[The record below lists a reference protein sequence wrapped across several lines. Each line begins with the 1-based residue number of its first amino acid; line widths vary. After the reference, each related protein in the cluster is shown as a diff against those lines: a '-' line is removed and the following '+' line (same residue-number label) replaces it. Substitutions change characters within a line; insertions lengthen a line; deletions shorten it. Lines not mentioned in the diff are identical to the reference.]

1 MINSVCSDV
10 FESRQKSF
18 VGLKRKRWSFDRSHF
33 SDVSRFKSKWQTS
46 NSQYL
51 LPKLR
56 NAFLEAD
63 RLYNSWQLRD
73 WDGIVKIHCSP
84 HGWVWFSAH
93 SARGREPGCG
103 VEAPEELARCPGEY
117 VRRCGVSPWS
127 LRFIGAGPCER
138 GGSRAVRIGGI
149 RPGRP
154 GDPSTPRPPSICPH

>member
-18 VGLKRKRWSFDRSHF
+18 VGLKRKRWSLDRSRF

-56 NAFLEAD
+56 NAFSEAD
-63 RLYNSWQLRD
+63 RLYDSWQLRD

-84 HGWVWFSAH
+84 HGWVWLSPTVWSSSRWTAPREGTRVRGGGSGGTGAVSRRIRPQVRAVAVKSAVYW
-93 SARGREPGCG
+93 R
-103 VEAPEELARCPGEY
+103 
-117 VRRCGVSPWS
+117 WS
-127 LRFIGAGPCER
+127 LWERRLPCGEDRRHQAG
-138 GGSRAVRIGGI
+138 
-149 RPGRP
+149 
-154 GDPSTPRPPSICPH
+154 